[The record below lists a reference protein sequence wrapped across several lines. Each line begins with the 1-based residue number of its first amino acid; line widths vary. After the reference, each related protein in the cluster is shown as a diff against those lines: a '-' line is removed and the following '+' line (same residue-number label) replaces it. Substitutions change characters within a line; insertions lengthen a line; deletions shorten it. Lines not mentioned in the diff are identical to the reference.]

1 MKKMRNFVW
10 TALCLLAT
18 CGAFVACD
26 DDDNDDWL
34 DDSGS
39 KVELPGRR
47 AYILYE
53 GTMGG
58 DNSGLAFYAPDGNAD
73 FIRDI
78 YRHQNGKKLGDTG
91 LSMAEEDDYIYVVV
105 SGSKYVAK
113 LNAAGVEQC
122 RHTFEDTPRHV
133 DVENGYVY
141 VTQYGGR
148 VSKLDRN
155 TLDEVDAYEGDDTCL
170 EGIVECGG
178 RLYVAN
184 TYRYDDTG
192 AIVYNEE
199 VWVLNAATMELEGR
213 IPVAKNPELL
223 WEDEDKIFLISR
235 DVYDPSTW
243 EKTTRNQLQ
252 IIDPY
257 KNNSVTKVT
266 EATKLAEGD
275 DGLLYLVDTD
285 TDNSFFTYNVNT
297 GQVGHSFLNNAPD
310 ELSSE
315 VIYLLEVD
323 DETGD
328 IYIGTSDYVSEG
340 TIYRFDRYGTF
351 KEKFSAGGINPNSML
366 FID

>member
-78 YRHQNGKKLGDTG
+78 YQYQNGKKLGDTG

-105 SGSKYVAK
+105 SGSNYVAK

-122 RHTFEDTPRHV
+122 RHTFADTPRYV

-155 TLDEVDAYEGDDTCL
+155 TLDEVDAYEGGEYL
-170 EGIVECGG
+170 EGIVECNGL
-178 RLYVAN
+178 LYVAN
-184 TYRYDDTG
+184 SRRDTYD
-192 AIVYNEE
+192 YNKE
-199 VWVLNAATMELEGR
+199 VLVVDANTMDF
-213 IPVAKNPELL
+213 VASIEVTVNPERL
-223 WEDEDKIFLISR
+223 WEDDGTVYLISR
-235 DVYDPSTW
+235 GDYGSV
-243 EKTTRNQLQ
+243 KNQLQ
-252 IIDPY
+252 AIDTRTR
-257 KNNSVTKVT
+257 TKADIA

-275 DGLLYLVDTD
+275 DVLYLVNTEYDASYTPSN
-285 TDNSFFTYNVNT
+285 TFFSYNTET
-297 GQVGHSFLNNAPD
+297 GRIVDHPFLNNAP
-310 ELSSE
+310 EEVFSSE
-315 VIYLLEVD
+315 IYLFEVD

-328 IYIGTSDYVSEG
+328 IYIGTSDYVTEG
-340 TIYRFDRYGTF
+340 TIYRFDRNGTF
-351 KEKFSAGGINPNSML
+351 KEKFAAGGINPNSML